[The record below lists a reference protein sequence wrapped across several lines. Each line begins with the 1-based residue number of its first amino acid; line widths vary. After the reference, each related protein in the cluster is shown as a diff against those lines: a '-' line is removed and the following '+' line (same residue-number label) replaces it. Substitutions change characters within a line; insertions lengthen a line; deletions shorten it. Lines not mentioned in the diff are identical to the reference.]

1 MAKIKNENGKNKK
14 TKEAKIKNEKGKKA
28 KKNEKGIGADK
39 L

>member
-1 MAKIKNENGKNKK
+1 MAKIKNEKGKNKK